1 MPPDGLSEAV
11 GTISGK
17 KLKGLLREV
26 ASKYP
31 PALHDYVAAVQSR
44 SVVAEERS
52 LRSSKRLWGT
62 CI

>member
-44 SVVAEERS
+44 SDS
-52 LRSSKRLWGT
+52 
-62 CI
+62 C